1 MHLGCRLVS
10 KDRRCPADHYRL
22 GIITTVANGPPDANL
37 YLNPGQYRGRLG
49 GKRTV
54 TELDAW
60 RSAAGV
66 LDLPPARWPATRAD
80 RVRTETVNR
89 KNLLFVA
96 LLLLSA
102 AGGGCVRRT
111 LTVSTSP
118 SGALV
123 YLNDEEV
130 GRSPVTVPF
139 TWYGDYDIIVRKTDY
154 QALRTHA
161 RLHPPWYQ
169 VPPLDLV
176 SEALI
181 PVTLRDKHEL
191 SFTLQQRQYPTTQQL
206 LERAASLRQRTLERS
221 D

>member
-1 MHLGCRLVS
+1 M
-10 KDRRCPADHYRL
+10 
-22 GIITTVANGPPDANL
+22 
-37 YLNPGQYRGRLG
+37 
-49 GKRTV
+49 
-54 TELDAW
+54 
-60 RSAAGV
+60 
-66 LDLPPARWPATRAD
+66 
-80 RVRTETVNR
+80 NR

-96 LLLLSA
+96 LLLLSVA
-102 AGGGCVRRT
+102 AGGCVRRT

-139 TWYGDYDIIVRKTDY
+139 TWYGDYDIIVRKTGY

-161 RLHPPWYQ
+161 RLLPPWYQ

-181 PVTLRDKHEL
+181 PVTLHDKHEL

-206 LERAASLRQRTLERS
+206 LERAAWLRQRTLERS

>member
-1 MHLGCRLVS
+1 
-10 KDRRCPADHYRL
+10 
-22 GIITTVANGPPDANL
+22 
-37 YLNPGQYRGRLG
+37 
-49 GKRTV
+49 
-54 TELDAW
+54 
-60 RSAAGV
+60 
-66 LDLPPARWPATRAD
+66 
-80 RVRTETVNR
+80 VNR